1 MRRFLTLFVFL
12 PIAVV
17 VVVLSVANRASVT
30 FSLNPVTG
38 AASGWSA
45 TGPLYVFLFI
55 AVIVGIVIGGV
66 ATWLRQGRWRR
77 AARVERA
84 NAERLRQ
91 DVVRLRERIEMTP
104 ALSAPRD
111 RDAA

>member
-45 TGPLYVFLFI
+45 TGPLYAFLFI
-55 AVIVGIVIGGV
+55 AVIVGIVVGGV